1 MSSRPCAGAGRMLIR
16 IRIIEERTDDLATV
30 ITMRGEVQR
39 GLEVVEFAVG
49 VL

>member
-1 MSSRPCAGAGRMLIR
+1 MLIR